1 MQKIPNKIVLM
12 LVFLVTS
19 VSAYSQHFSEILQ
32 YSMTEVDG
40 SARTVG
46 AGGGLSA
53 LGADFG
59 TITQNA
65 AGLAQFRR
73 SEFVITLGL
82 DNTNVKATFGTNNV
96 STKKSFMQLPN
107 VGVVFASR
115 PQNIKWKTMNFSVG
129 YNRQISYNRSFNY
142 EGPAKGSI
150 TQRFSADADDLG
162 LNYLDNYGS
171 GLAYDVGAIY
181 DLGSD
186 LYYET
191 DFDGVEEAFFH
202 RQEVTESG
210 HMGEL
215 TIALAGNYDDKLSVG
230 GSVGIP
236 ILEFQKEKQYFEEDK
251 NNVIPAFDKLRYDE
265 SLTTSGTGFN
275 AKLGL
280 IYRINQMFR
289 TGLAIHSPT
298 WISLTDNYNNT
309 MLYQYTENNTQ
320 KTNEKTPD
328 EAGIFEYKVVTP
340 WRAIVS
346 LGTII
351 GRKGFISA
359 DVELVDYSSSSF
371 NLTSDIK
378 TTETKNLER
387 ELNKS
392 IDNSYRQAVN
402 FRIGGEYALNDLRFR
417 LGAGFYGSAIENDKS
432 VKRVL
437 SSGVGYRT
445 DGFFVDLAYRYSLG
459 KEGYSPFV
467 GDFMKPNG
475 AVLNTRKSTI
485 SFTVGLKF

>member
-1 MQKIPNKIVLM
+1 
-12 LVFLVTS
+12 
-19 VSAYSQHFSEILQ
+19 
-32 YSMTEVDG
+32 MTEVDG

-53 LGADFG
+53 LGADYG

-82 DNTNVKATFGTNNV
+82 DKTKVDATFGTNAI
-96 STKKSFMQLPN
+96 SAKKSFMQLPN

-115 PQNIKWKTMNFSVG
+115 PENIKWKTMNFSVG

-142 EGPAKGSI
+142 EGNAKGSI
-150 TQRFSADADDLG
+150 TQRFSADADNVDL
-162 LNYLDNYGS
+162 NNLDNYAS

-191 DFDGVEEAFFH
+191 DFDGVEDEFFH
-202 RQEVTESG
+202 RQEVTEKGS
-210 HMGEL
+210 MGEL
-215 TIALAGNYDDKLSVG
+215 TIALAGNYDDRLSVG
-230 GSVGIP
+230 GSLGIP
-236 ILEFQKEKQYFEEDK
+236 ILEFKKEKQYFEEDK
-251 NNVIPAFDKLRYDE
+251 NNAIPAFDKLQYDE

-298 WISLTDNYNNT
+298 WISLNDSYNNT
-309 MLYQYTENNTQ
+309 MLYQYTENNQQ

-328 EAGIFEYKVVTP
+328 EAGVFEYKVVTP

-351 GRKGFISA
+351 GQKGFVSA
-359 DVELVDYSSSSF
+359 DVELVDYASASF
-371 NLTSDIK
+371 NLTRDIK

-387 ELNKS
+387 DLNKS
-392 IDNSYRQAVN
+392 IDNNYKQAVN
-402 FRIGGEYALNDLRFR
+402 LRVGGEYAMDAFRLR
-417 LGAGFYGSAIENDKS
+417 LGAGFYGSAIEDDKS
-432 VKRVL
+432 VKKIF
-437 SSGVGYRT
+437 STGVGYRA
-445 DGFFVDLAYRYSLG
+445 DDFFVDLAYRYSVG
-459 KEGYSPFV
+459 KEGYSPFQ

-475 AVLNTRKSTI
+475 AVLNTKKSTI
-485 SFTVGLKF
+485 SFTLGFKF